1 MAEVLLGDDIREA
14 FAGALMGRK
23 PVLVATAAASGE
35 PDIAF
40 KGSVMVWD
48 EDHVAFWERAHG
60 QTLRNLQ
67 ANPQTCL
74 IYQDF
79 DTRTGW
85 KFWGTVELLEDG
97 ELRQRIMDKTI
108 QLELDRDPER
118 KGVAVLI
125 RVDRVMSRGE
135 VIMQRE

>member
-23 PVLVATAAASGE
+23 PVLVATASASGE

-48 EDHVAFWERAHG
+48 ADHVAFWERAHG
-60 QTLRNLQ
+60 QTLRNLRENGR
-67 ANPQTCL
+67 ACL
-74 IYQDF
+74 LYQDF
-79 DTRTGW
+79 ETRTGW
-85 KFWGTVELLEDG
+85 KLSGTVELLEDG

-135 VIMQRE
+135 VIMRRE